1 MNYLNH
7 TDEMLERIQAN
18 QLLIIIDQ
26 ANKNKKWALSKIK
39 QIENDALFSIKPT
52 QESIEDFKALQ
63 LHIELAV
70 QATEFAQ
77 SELKEIGFYLN

>member
-26 ANKNKKWALSKIK
+26 ANKNKKWALIKIK

-63 LHIELAV
+63 SHIELAV